1 MDWIELTSLL
11 LAPATG
17 VAGWLVGKRKRNN
30 DFLHEMQ
37 NSINTL
43 ASENNRLLG
52 EIISVKR
59 LNTEA
64 LIQNE
69 ALEKKMASVEQQNER
84 LQISVNRLTRENEQ
98 LRKEVSELNGRL
110 ENVKTITR
118 TK

>member
-17 VAGWLVGKRKRNN
+17 IAGWLVGKRKRNN

-37 NSINTL
+37 DSINTL
-43 ASENNRLLG
+43 VSENTRLLG
-52 EIISVKR
+52 EIIAVKR
-59 LNTEA
+59 INVEV
-64 LIQNE
+64 LIKNE
-69 ALEKKMASVEQQNER
+69 VLEKKMASVEHQNEK
-84 LQISVNRLTRENEQ
+84 LQASVNKLTKENEQ